1 MSPNASWYE
10 LEVHTP
16 KGGGFTPVLDSKKKP
31 IQFKEMEAA
40 EDYIFNSDEG
50 ELYSIVACTVNRT
63 ILKTIRKKNRR
74 Q

>member
-16 KGGGFTPVLDSKKKP
+16 KVGFSTVLDSKKKP
-31 IQFKEMEAA
+31 IQFNTLESA
-40 EDYIFNSDEG
+40 EDFIFESNDG

-63 ILKTIRKKNRR
+63 ILKTIRKKSRR
-74 Q
+74 S